1 MAEERFLVKSDE
13 WKFDT
18 AWQEMLNHATIKV
31 MAAEKQKTDSE
42 AEHLMRAAS
51 YTAAEQQVQAQKKK
65 LSTYISKSRY
75 FIYKI
80 IERLPFIQKLTSF
93 HAFSA

>member
-1 MAEERFLVKSDE
+1 
-13 WKFDT
+13 
-18 AWQEMLNHATIKV
+18 MLNHATIKV

-51 YTAAEQQVQAQKKK
+51 YTAAEQQVQAQKRK

-75 FIYKI
+75 
-80 IERLPFIQKLTSF
+80 
-93 HAFSA
+93 